1 MGIGKAGM
9 ITSEVANAIVHIE
22 KHRLAMAKEASAA
35 AACNEALRKLHELL
49 DREHEALRL
58 PGAGDEH
65 TANVEAVK
73 AEIERVKLL
82 TGTAGKGVMPKHGR
96 PQTQKNV
103 GPSQP
108 HGHSRNKGRRTMGR
122 SSGR

>member
-1 MGIGKAGM
+1 MEIGKTGM

-22 KHRLAMAKEASAA
+22 KHRQAMAKEASAA

-49 DREHEALRL
+49 DREHEALRS

-65 TANVEAVK
+65 AANVEAVK
-73 AEIERVKLL
+73 AEIERVKQLA
-82 TGTAGKGVMPKHGR
+82 GVAGKGVMPKHGR
-96 PQTQKNV
+96 PQMQKHV

>member
-1 MGIGKAGM
+1 MEIGKAGM

-22 KHRLAMAKEASAA
+22 KHRQAMAKEASAA
-35 AACNEALRKLHELL
+35 AACNEALRRLHELL
-49 DREHEALRL
+49 DREHETSQL

-82 TGTAGKGVMPKHGR
+82 TGASGKGVMPKHGR
-96 PQTQKNV
+96 PQMRKNV

-108 HGHSRNKGRRTMGR
+108 QYHARNKGRRTMGR
-122 SSGR
+122 TSGR

>member
-1 MGIGKAGM
+1 M
-9 ITSEVANAIVHIE
+9 ITTEVANAMVHIE
-22 KHRLAMAKEASAA
+22 KHRQAMAKEASAA

-49 DREHEALRL
+49 GREHEALQS
-58 PGAGDEH
+58 PGASGEH
-65 TANVEAVK
+65 AANVEAVK

-103 GPSQP
+103 GPGQP
-108 HGHSRNKGRRTMGR
+108 QYHARNKGRRTMGR
-122 SSGR
+122 ASGR

>member
-1 MGIGKAGM
+1 M
-9 ITSEVANAIVHIE
+9 ITTEVGNAIVHIE
-22 KHRLAMAKEASAA
+22 KHRRAMAKEASAA

-49 DREHEALRL
+49 DREHEALRS

-65 TANVEAVK
+65 AANVEAVK
-73 AEIERVKLL
+73 AEIERVKRLA
-82 TGTAGKGVMPKHGR
+82 GVAGKGVMPKHGP
-96 PQTQKNV
+96 PQTQKRV

-108 HGHSRNKGRRTMGR
+108 HDHARTKGRRTMGR

>member
-1 MGIGKAGM
+1 M
-9 ITSEVANAIVHIE
+9 ITTEVANAIVHIE
-22 KHRLAMAKEASAA
+22 KRRQAMAKEASAA

-49 DREHEALRL
+49 DREHEALRS
-58 PGAGDEH
+58 PGASEDH
-65 TANVEAVK
+65 AANVEAVK

-96 PQTQKNV
+96 PQAQKNV

-108 HGHSRNKGRRTMGR
+108 QYHARNRGRRTMGR
-122 SSGR
+122 TSGR

>member
-1 MGIGKAGM
+1 M
-9 ITSEVANAIVHIE
+9 ITTEIANAIVHIE
-22 KHRLAMAKEASAA
+22 KHRQAMEKEASAA

-49 DREHEALRL
+49 DREHEALRA

-65 TANVEAVK
+65 AANVEAVK
-73 AEIERVKLL
+73 AEIERVKL
-82 TGTAGKGVMPKHGR
+82 TAGTAGKGVMPKHGR
-96 PQTQKNV
+96 PQAQKHV

-108 HGHSRNKGRRTMGR
+108 HVQPRNKGRRTMGR